1 MKIKASLSVAII
13 LGVAAISS
21 ANIVTNGSFEA
32 KSYGTGYKLISNDGI
47 AGGWY
52 AETDLLEIGAASVY
66 GVTGQDGKQVLE
78 LDAKKNAKVS
88 QKLTTIKS
96 KYSVTFSAALR
107 KNIASSSQGGD
118 LYWNDVKV
126 GSFLPTSTKM
136 QDYKFFVTGTG
147 SDKLSFIGAGKSDSY
162 GTLIDNVSVQAVPEP
177 TSMAALAVG
186 GVAILRRR
194 RKQA

>member
-1 MKIKASLSVAII
+1 MNFKTSLSVAIV
-13 LGVAAISS
+13 LGVAAVSS

-32 KSYGTGYKLISNDGI
+32 VSYGNSYKQLSNDGVT
-47 AGGWY
+47 GGWY
-52 AETDLLEIGAASVY
+52 AEKDFLEIGAASVY

-78 LDAKKNAKVS
+78 LDAKANAKAS
-88 QKLTTIKS
+88 QKLTTTKS

-107 KNIASSSQGGD
+107 KSVATSSQGGD

-126 GSFLPTSTKM
+126 GSFLPSSTKM

-147 SDKLSFIGAGKSDSY
+147 SDKISFVATGKSDSY

-177 TSMAALAVG
+177 TSMAALAMG
-186 GVAILRRR
+186 GIALLRRR